1 MSESKFSGV
10 ESKVSYRKEI
20 MAEFKVLQVQLLK
33 CSKILDTV
41 LYFLRWC
48 DRSNLRISLNTH
60 SFYLLSYVR
69 ISGLI
74 LNSLYPE
81 VSFEQDMIKYRDNG
95 I

>member
-41 LYFLRWC
+41 LYFLR
-48 DRSNLRISLNTH
+48 
-60 SFYLLSYVR
+60 
-69 ISGLI
+69 
-74 LNSLYPE
+74 
-81 VSFEQDMIKYRDNG
+81 
-95 I
+95 